1 MANPQPPQPPPQLPV
16 PNIANI
22 QAAVN
27 GMTAERN
34 IMAQSSQAYDTH
46 QQQFTT
52 ELSRVANYPAAQV
65 QQQYNALTQSIHN
78 MQAMMNNIQAMMNA
92 Q

>member
-1 MANPQPPQPPPQLPV
+1 MAAQQPQQPQQPQLLPV
-16 PNIANI
+16 PNIANM
-22 QAAVN
+22 QAAMN

-34 IMAQSSQAYDTH
+34 IMAQSTQAYDAH

-52 ELSRVANYPAAQV
+52 EMSRCANYPAIQI
-65 QQQYNALTQSIHN
+65 QFQLNALFQLVNN
-78 MQAMMNNIQAMMNA
+78 MDARIDA

>member
-1 MANPQPPQPPPQLPV
+1 M

-22 QAAVN
+22 QAAMN

-34 IMAQSSQAYDTH
+34 IMAQSSQAYDAH

-52 ELSRVANYPAAQV
+52 ELSRTANYPAAQV
-65 QQQYNALTQSIHN
+65 QQQYNALTQLIHN
-78 MQAMMNNIQAMMNA
+78 MDARMDA

>member
-1 MANPQPPQPPPQLPV
+1 MAAQQPPV
-16 PNIANI
+16 PNIAII
-22 QAAVN
+22 QAAMN

-34 IMAQSSQAYDTH
+34 NMAQSTQAYDAH

-52 ELSRVANYPAAQV
+52 EVSRSANYPVVQV
-65 QQQYNALTQSIHN
+65 QLQINALTQSIQD
-78 MQAMMNNIQAMMNA
+78 MQAMMNA